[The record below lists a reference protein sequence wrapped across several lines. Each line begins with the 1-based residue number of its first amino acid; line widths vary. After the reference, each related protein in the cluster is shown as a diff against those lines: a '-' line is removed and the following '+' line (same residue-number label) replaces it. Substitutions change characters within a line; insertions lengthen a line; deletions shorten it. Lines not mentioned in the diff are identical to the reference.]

1 MSQATL
7 ERFFAAFADRDG
19 QTMAE
24 CYHPNASFFDPV
36 FGRLEGERVGAMWKM
51 LTSAAEELDLT
62 VVTLEAGDQAGSATW
77 VAVYPFGATGR
88 RVTNQV
94 SSAFEFNDG
103 LIVRQVDRFSFA
115 GWSRQALGPMGLLFG
130 WVPLFR
136 RRVRM
141 LANSQLDR
149 FSRSA

>member
-7 ERFFAAFADRDG
+7 QRFFDAFAAHDG

-24 CYHPNASFFDPV
+24 CYHPEASFFDPV
-36 FGRLEGERVGAMWKM
+36 FGRLRGERVGAMWMM
-51 LTSAAEELDLT
+51 LSGAAEELELT
-62 VVTLEAGDQAGSATW
+62 VVALDANVRTGSATW

-88 RVTNQV
+88 RVRNQV
-94 SSAFEFNDG
+94 TSSFEFSDG
-103 LIVRQVDRFSFA
+103 LIVKQIDRFSFA
-115 GWSRQALGPMGLLFG
+115 RWSRQALGPMGLLFG

-149 FSRSA
+149 FSRSG

>member
-7 ERFFAAFADRDG
+7 ERFFRAFADRDG
-19 QTMAE
+19 EAMAS
-24 CYHPNASFFDPV
+24 CYHPDASFFDPV
-36 FGRLEGERVGAMWKM
+36 FGRLEGERVGAMWMM
-51 LTSAAEELDLT
+51 LTGAAEELDLT
-62 VVTLEAGDQAGSATW
+62 VASLDADDRTGSATW
-77 VAVYPFGATGR
+77 VPVYPFGTTGR
-88 RVTNQV
+88 RVRNEV
-94 SSAFEFNDG
+94 SSSFELKDG

-115 GWSRQALGPMGLLFG
+115 RWSRQALGPMGLVFG

-141 LANSQLDR
+141 LANGQLDR